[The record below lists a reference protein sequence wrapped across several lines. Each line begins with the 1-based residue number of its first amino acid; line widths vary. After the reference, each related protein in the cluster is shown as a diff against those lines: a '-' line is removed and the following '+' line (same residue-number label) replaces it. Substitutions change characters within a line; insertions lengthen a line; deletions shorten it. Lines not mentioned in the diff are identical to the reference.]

1 MTKIPFSIL
10 PQKKLYRL
18 ARPLRG
24 VAQRFERKIPFLEVH
39 LKQAESKLDAID
51 YISMCMASSGI
62 MLLFFF
68 FISLPALKFGIS
80 PLLPVFI
87 AVIFTAFMFF
97 QQLGYPKLIAS
108 RRIRLI
114 EQNLLPALQDMYVE
128 LNAGIPLFNI
138 LVNVSNA
145 NYGEFSAEIGRA
157 VKEINSGRDQSE
169 ALEDLAVRN
178 PSLLFR
184 RSLWQIVNGMKTGA
198 DIGSLIKDV
207 MKGIADEQL
216 TQIQKYGGQLS
227 PLALFYMLIAVIAP
241 SLGTTFIIVL
251 SSFISLNENVVKLI
265 FYGILVMT
273 FFMQI
278 MFMGI
283 IKARRPSLMNYD

>member
-1 MTKIPFSIL
+1 MIKIPFSIL
-10 PQKKLYRL
+10 PQKKLYSI
-18 ARPLRG
+18 ARPFRG
-24 VAQRFERKIPFLEVH
+24 IAQRFEKRFPFLEVH
-39 LKQAESKLDAID
+39 LKQAESRLDGVD
-51 YISMCMASSGI
+51 YVSMCMASSVI
-62 MLLFFF
+62 MLFFF
-68 FISLPALKFGIS
+68 FFVSLPALKFGVS
-80 PLLPVFI
+80 PFLPFFI
-87 AVIFTAFMFF
+87 TIIFTAFVFF
-97 QQLGYPKLIAS
+97 QQLGYPKLVAS

-145 NYGEFSAEIGRA
+145 NYGEFSLEIGKA
-157 VKEINSGRDQSE
+157 VKEINSGRDQAE
-169 ALEDLAVRN
+169 ALEELAVRN
-178 PSLLFR
+178 PSVLFR

-198 DIGSLIKDV
+198 DIGNLIKDV
-207 MKGIADEQL
+207 MEGISDEQL

-251 SSFISLNENVVKLI
+251 SSFISLNENLVKLL
-265 FYGILVMT
+265 FYGILVVT